1 MPLLITDIKLPLT
14 APEEQAVERAL
25 SLCRLRREQVGFA
38 RVYKRS
44 LDARKQ
50 QDMRFIYSVQL
61 SLPEGEEALVR
72 QLHSPQVRYQEP
84 FSEMDPPKLE
94 PLSHPPIVVGF
105 GPAGMFCAYQLA
117 RAGLRPLVLERGCEI
132 NARAA
137 AVEEYWR
144 TGKLNPSANVQ
155 FGEGGAGTFSDG
167 KLTTR
172 IHDPR
177 CHWVL

>member
-1 MPLLITDIKLPLT
+1 MPLFISDIKLPLT
-14 APEEQAVERAL
+14 APEEQAVDRAL
-25 SLCRLRREQVGFA
+25 SLCRLGRDQVKLA

-61 SLPEGEEALVR
+61 SLAEGEEALANR
-72 QLHSPQVRYQEP
+72 LHSSRVRYQP
-84 FSEMDPPKLE
+84 PLPEMDPPKLT

-144 TGKLNPSANVQ
+144 TGKVGSGCQCPIWRRGRRGV
-155 FGEGGAGTFSDG
+155 
-167 KLTTR
+167 
-172 IHDPR
+172 
-177 CHWVL
+177 